1 MTNRELLTSD
11 AIKFALDWLEENKVE
26 IEPLKAALAAQVE
39 HWEHGQQVP
48 KRQREAIIETG
59 LPCSASSHRE
69 AQVAQELVATGL
81 TGPERRVRKRKRPDE
96 MSGLSPFLPR
106 HSDGKS

>member
-48 KRQREAIIETG
+48 KRQREAIIETA
-59 LPCSASSHRE
+59 ASRAVRHHIEKLKS
-69 AQVAQELVATGL
+69 
-81 TGPERRVRKRKRPDE
+81 RRSWWQRA
-96 MSGLSPFLPR
+96 
-106 HSDGKS
+106 